1 LRKIVSNL
9 HYVCTALLALL
20 AVPAIQHLHLPTR
33 INWRSIILFYWVT
46 LGSRSILYAMAF
58 CVLGLALRQSIGLF
72 VARYRK
78 EKLRVGFA
86 LSFLAVLHL
95 LLPVTTAIVLTVD
108 ALFIVE
114 LAERRKLEKEPLY
127 RKAAS
132 IFVTAAYLFF
142 GVTLVMT
149 YNDIIVVSRFPVS
162 YDAALNRIDTSVL
175 WGHSVSSI
183 AHNMFA
189 VLPPRL
195 LSFLDFAYFQ
205 MFFVMGGTLF
215 VSAYTSCKRGLQ
227 FAGACL
233 TAYYLTLLIF
243 YIWPTYG
250 PYIYCNTH
258 AAEFPRNLTSY
269 IFQTSGMPGLQAIAQ
284 RKTQYLA
291 TGYFIAFP
299 SMHIGLPAIAMWFM
313 GRWRRVFWF
322 LAAYTCVVS
331 GTVVILEWHYA
342 VDILGGLAVA
352 AIALAIANP
361 KLAND

>member
-58 CVLGLALRQSIGLF
+58 CVLGLPLRQSVGLF

-78 EKLRVGFA
+78 EKLRVVFA

-114 LAERRKLEKEPLY
+114 LAERRKLEKEPLN

-149 YNDIIVVSRFPVS
+149 YNDIIVASRFPVS

-183 AHNMFA
+183 AHSM
-189 VLPPRL
+189 
-195 LSFLDFAYFQ
+195 LSLI
-205 MFFVMGGTLF
+205 
-215 VSAYTSCKRGLQ
+215 
-227 FAGACL
+227 ACL
-233 TAYYLTLLIF
+233 PF
-243 YIWPTYG
+243 
-250 PYIYCNTH
+250 C
-258 AAEFPRNLTSY
+258 PR
-269 IFQTSGMPGLQAIAQ
+269 G
-284 RKTQYLA
+284 
-291 TGYFIAFP
+291 
-299 SMHIGLPAIAMWFM
+299 
-313 GRWRRVFWF
+313 
-322 LAAYTCVVS
+322 C
-331 GTVVILEWHYA
+331 
-342 VDILGGLAVA
+342 
-352 AIALAIANP
+352 
-361 KLAND
+361 